1 MYNMPAYFMPD
12 FAPFSGAALAC
23 RRQKA
28 YSYDENVLPSPSSA
42 SSHMDLH
49 EDSDAAQEILAQLA
63 EAKRACESLERELEL
78 ERQAGMFN
86 LPKKKDVMKLVI
98 HASRPCFCLTCL
110 NQCSHV
116 YIP

>member
-1 MYNMPAYFMPD
+1 MPAYFMPD

-42 SSHMDLH
+42 SSHMYLH

-86 LPKKKDVMKLVI
+86 LPKKKGC
-98 HASRPCFCLTCL
+98 HETGHTCEQAML
-110 NQCSHV
+110 LSHMFESM
-116 YIP
+116 